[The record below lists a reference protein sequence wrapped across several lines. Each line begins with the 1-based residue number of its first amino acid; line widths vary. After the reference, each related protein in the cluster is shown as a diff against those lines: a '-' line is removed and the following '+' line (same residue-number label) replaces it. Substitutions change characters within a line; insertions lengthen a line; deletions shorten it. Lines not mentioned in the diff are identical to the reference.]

1 MTDIALIG
9 KKIGMTREFYKTGQ
23 AVPVT
28 VIKMEKGRVI
38 ELINEEKRGYKA
50 VQIGFGKIKSSK
62 LSKAMKG
69 YFAKKNTEPKKKL
82 KEFRVENLENY
93 KEGNELGL
101 EIFKDVKFVDI
112 RSTTIGKG
120 FAGAMKRHNFS
131 GLRASHGV
139 SVSHR
144 AHGSTGQNQDPGK
157 VFKNKKMAGHMG
169 NKHRTMQ
176 NIEIIKSDN
185 ENDLLYLK
193 GSIPG
198 SKNTEVLV
206 KKSVKNIKKLTITEK
221 ISEIER
227 IKKIPDKKKKAK

>member
-1 MTDIALIG
+1 MSEISLIG

-23 AVPVT
+23 SIPVT

-38 ELINEEKRGYKA
+38 DVITEEKRGYKA
-50 VQIGFGKIKSSK
+50 VQIGFGKIKNSK
-62 LSKAMKG
+62 ISKAMKG
-69 YFAKKNTEPKKKL
+69 YFTKKNTEPKKKL
-82 KEFRVENLENY
+82 KEFRVNNLENY

-139 SVSHR
+139 SISHR

-169 NKHRTMQ
+169 NKKRTMQ

-185 ENDLLYLK
+185 ENNLLYLK

-198 SKNTEVLV
+198 SKNTEVII
-206 KKSVKNIKKLTITEK
+206 KKSVKNIKKLTMNEK
-221 ISEIER
+221 IAELER
-227 IKKIPDKKKKAK
+227 IKKIPEKKKK